1 VYFCFWCPSVQIVRC
16 THHTVRCIHQTV
28 WCIHIGP
35 SDACLLHLRCFC
47 PDCPVFTPDH
57 PVHTHWTVR
66 CVSSAPEVLL
76 SRLSGVHTRPSGAYT
91 PDRPVLIDRK
101 QVLCLFGFSCT
112 FCGNSFC
119 IFVQI
124 KFARI
129 GTQCLVDCIYSFL
142 SGVAGK
148 PQFISL

>member
-1 VYFCFWCPSVQIVRC
+1 MRVFLFLVS
-16 THHTVRCIHQTV
+16 
-28 WCIHIGP
+28 
-35 SDACLLHLRCFC
+35 LC
-47 PDCPVFTPDH
+47 PDCPVYTSH
-57 PVHTHWTVR
+57 RPVHTPDRLVHTHRTVR

-91 PDRPVLIDRK
+91 PDRLVLIDRK

-129 GTQCLVDCIYSFL
+129 GTQCLVDCLYSFL
-142 SGVAGK
+142 SGVGA
-148 PQFISL
+148 SLSSYPCELVVKVGF